1 MSILKY
7 DLEITAR
14 IEELFNVS
22 ELKTMAYYIFSWH
35 FTRKILWLYLKLKIK
50 DLFVICHHINLWFH
64 SVILFLSK

>member
-22 ELKTMAYYIFSWH
+22 ELKTMAYYIFS
-35 FTRKILWLYLKLKIK
+35 
-50 DLFVICHHINLWFH
+50 
-64 SVILFLSK
+64 